1 MNKIIPLS
9 EGSFTVGSNKKF
21 IPFNPKLDQLND
33 RVRGSLLVEI
43 QPFLVITPED
53 ILLIDTGLGF
63 KESDGTLQIH
73 RNMLSNGIN
82 PMDVTKV
89 LMSHLHKDHAGG
101 LTVEEGSTGQRTMA
115 FPFAQHYIS
124 RNEWNYAIAQD
135 GLSYHY
141 SDFNI
146 LESMENLT
154 FLDDAGVIDG
164 YIKYETSGGHCP
176 YHMVFKIEGSDGF
189 IFYGGDEASQLSHM
203 KTRFKAKY
211 DFDGE
216 KSMHLRD
223 HYWSEGVK
231 HHWKMLFYHDIKMP
245 IIQLGRTESNLD
257 SQG

>member
-21 IPFNPKLDQLND
+21 ILFNPELDQLND
-33 RVRGSLLVEI
+33 RVPGSLLVEI
-43 QPFLVITPED
+43 QPFVVITPDD
-53 ILLIDTGLGF
+53 ILLFDTGLGF
-63 KESDGTLQIH
+63 KEPDGTLQIH
-73 RNMLSNGIN
+73 QNLLRYGIN

-101 LTVEEGSTGQRTMA
+101 LAIEEASTGLRTLA

-124 RNEWNYAIAQD
+124 RNEWNYAISHE
-135 GLSYHY
+135 GLSYHS

-146 LESMENLT
+146 LEGRDNLT
-154 FLDDAGVIDG
+154 LLNDSGVIDG

-176 YHMVFKIEGSDGF
+176 FHMVFMIEGRDG
-189 IFYGGDEASQLSHM
+189 IVFYGGDEASQLSHM

-211 DFDGE
+211 DYDGE
-216 KSMHLRD
+216 RSMHLRE

-231 HHWKMLFYHDIKMP
+231 CHWKMLFYHDIKVP
-245 IIQLGRTESNLD
+245 FIQLE
-257 SQG
+257 